1 MLHDGGRRTRR
12 GWDRQKAGLRKK
24 KMVHED
30 VIVDR
35 QALPLLDA
43 GVSVTVT
50 SPAASS
56 PITPKLCPPNAS
68 YLSHCSPH
76 LFSPKNWF
84 LAFSYVF

>member
-43 GVSVTVT
+43 GVRSLPQ
-50 SPAASS
+50 SRLSGLCKHGSASFQH
-56 PITPKLCPPNAS
+56 P
-68 YLSHCSPH
+68 
-76 LFSPKNWF
+76 
-84 LAFSYVF
+84 